1 MPWTPSRL
9 TKAQLEE
16 RQTLAFERLDTGF
29 RPAEIALELGV
40 SRQIVHLWKTVFEAH
55 GLAGA
60 KAKSWP

>member
-29 RPAEIALELGV
+29 SPAEIALELGV
-40 SRQIVHLWKTVFEAH
+40 SRQIFTSGEPFLTRKE
-55 GLAGA
+55 
-60 KAKSWP
+60 